1 MKNITEGGMSILL
14 MLLLL
19 LMLQQLLLLL
29 IERMTGRIARGL
41 MT

>member
-19 LMLQQLLLLL
+19 LMLQLLLLLL